1 MKFHR
6 AAALALL
13 ALLVFSGSLGS
24 ADAKKKAKRA
34 SKKAAKAADGADF
47 VIAGEFFS
55 SSIFYSKAH
64 RATSAAEINPSLL
77 KPSFHRFCGLL
88 FPCSSRARSRSMV
101 PRRLPRRK
109 KDLRRRSNPHAA
121 PSCRSFLTPPQG
133 S

>member
-47 VIAGEFFS
+47 VIAGEFFPPV
-55 SSIFYSKAH
+55 FFNSKDPSRNKQSA
-64 RATSAAEINPSLL
+64 AAEIN
-77 KPSFHRFCGLL
+77 RFSSPL
-88 FPCSSRARSRSMV
+88 FPPALASFCFLVPRARDCSRWFLV
-101 PRRLPRRK
+101 
-109 KDLRRRSNPHAA
+109 DRRRE
-121 PSCRSFLTPPQG
+121 TG
-133 S
+133 T